1 MTSNNSDNDN
11 SSDGDSSIGIGAS
24 IGDVARAASSYN
36 VTFRSTDKET
46 VTDERA
52 RCSVFLPGR
61 ISRRR
66 LLHQAGGGFLGLA
79 MGAMWAQA
87 DEISDAT
94 LGPHFP
100 PKAKS
105 VIFLFMCGGVS
116 HIDTFDPKDNKFAGK
131 LIDAVGF
138 GDNNAQMKRP
148 VIECH
153 RKFTRYGE
161 SGIPVSDWFPHVGSM
176 IDNIAVVRSFWCQEG
191 NHFPA
196 VIETTTGHRGRQI
209 DHPTLGS
216 WVNYALGSANENL
229 PAFIN
234 IGRPSSPVQLTGGY
248 LGAMVAATPFQ
259 QGDTPIPN
267 LKPPATSSTTE
278 RTRQLQTLHELNQE
292 FRDQYAINSNIA
304 ARAKAYELAARM
316 QVAAPPL
323 VDFSN
328 ETADI
333 KELYGIGQSET
344 DEFGRQLL
352 LARRL
357 AEQGVRFIQI
367 CHAGGG
373 NGGWDAHGDI
383 NTHAPLCRTTDKPIA
398 GLLRDLKQR
407 GMLDQTLVVWTSE
420 FGRTPWSQNTTG
432 RDHNPRG
439 YTSWLA
445 GGGIK
450 GGTIHGA
457 TDEVG
462 YKAVENPHYYSDLHA
477 TILRQM
483 GLDHKKLEVTV
494 FGRPVRLVEEGNGP
508 ITEVII

>member
-1 MTSNNSDNDN
+1 MSN
-11 SSDGDSSIGIGAS
+11 SSLDPCGG
-24 IGDVARAASSYN
+24 
-36 VTFRSTDKET
+36 
-46 VTDERA
+46 
-52 RCSVFLPGR
+52 

-79 MGAMWAQA
+79 MGALWAEA
-87 DEISDAT
+87 GELHDVAF
-94 LGPHFP
+94 GPHLP
-100 PKAKS
+100 VKAKS

-116 HIDTFDPKDNKFAGK
+116 HIDTFDPKDNKWAGK

-138 GDNNAQMKRP
+138 GDNNAEMKRP

-176 IDNIAVVRSFWCQEG
+176 IDDIAVIRSMWCNEG

-196 VIETTTGHRGRQI
+196 VIETCTGHRGRQI

-216 WVNYALGSANENL
+216 WVSYALGTANQNL
-229 PAFIN
+229 PTFVN

-248 LGAMVAATPFQ
+248 LGATVSATPFQ
-259 QGDTPIPN
+259 PGDTPIPN
-267 LKPPATSSTTE
+267 LKPPKSSSSAE
-278 RTRQLQTLHELNQE
+278 RERQMQALLDLNQE
-292 FRDQYAINSNIA
+292 FREQYASNTNIT

-316 QVAAPPL
+316 QLAAPQL

-328 ETADI
+328 EPKSVTD
-333 KELYGIGQSET
+333 LYGIGEKQT
-344 DEFGRQLL
+344 DDFGRQLL

-357 AEQGVRFIQI
+357 VEQGVRFVQI

-383 NTHAPLCRTTDKPIA
+383 NSHEPLCRQTDQPIA

-445 GGGIK
+445 GGGVK

-462 YKAVENPHYYSDLHA
+462 YKAVQDPHYYSDLHA
-477 TILRQM
+477 TILRQL
-483 GLDHKKLEVTV
+483 GLDHRKLEVNV
-494 FGRPVRLVEEGNGP
+494 LGRPVRLVEEGSGP
-508 ITEVII
+508 ISAILA